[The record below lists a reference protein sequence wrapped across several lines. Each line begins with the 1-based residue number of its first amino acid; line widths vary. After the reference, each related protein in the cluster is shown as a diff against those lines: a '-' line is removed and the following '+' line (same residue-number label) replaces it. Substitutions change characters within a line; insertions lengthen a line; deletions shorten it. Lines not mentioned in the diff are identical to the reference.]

1 MRLSHSICHA
11 AFVIVAAAALAP
23 TASAQVRF
31 VNYNT
36 AKLIG
41 DANAFR
47 AVLLATAEDDRQGFA
62 IDPAIITFQE
72 VPASILAELDGHVAA
87 AFAPTS
93 YTRATFTT
101 AGGEDSAGGAQ
112 CLYYRTDL
120 LTENTALHI
129 DLSTGASRYTDR
141 WFLQLNG
148 YSSPQA
154 GIYVYSSHLKASNTS
169 ADAQTRLAGVQAIR
183 NNSDALPVG
192 SNIVYCGDFNFYT
205 NTEPGFVE
213 YISAGVGQAIDPYGT
228 SDWTGAANAYRHT
241 QSPILTSTNG
251 LVAGGLDDRFDFQLS
266 NVEMQDGVGMALIPN
281 TYRPL
286 GNDANHYNLAI
297 NSPANSYFPGQAAR
311 SQALANALSLA
322 SDHIPLIADYAIPP
336 KLQLQGTSSFGRV
349 LQGATVPLS
358 YLVSNIAPVQFSQ
371 GMFANSAA
379 MSYSGTALTGGVASV
394 AVPLSPAT
402 VSAIVNVN
410 SSTVG
415 AKTGSVGATSTAE
428 GGQAATTI
436 NVAGTVIRRANASFS
451 AKSDLNA
458 WTSSAQ
464 VAFGSNTIDFEVS
477 VWNNGYN
484 SLQALLDVDS
494 VSGLGSGFT
503 GITTAIPNIASGSG
517 VVRIRFDATGKAP
530 GIYSANATISTSDEN
545 LAGAVST
552 PISLTLQAT
561 VVATG
566 NPSDLNGDGVVN
578 GADLSILLNAWGTAG
593 TGDIDQSG
601 VVDASDIAI
610 LLGAWGS

>member
-1 MRLSHSICHA
+1 M
-11 AFVIVAAAALAP
+11 
-23 TASAQVRF
+23 RF

-41 DANAFR
+41 DTNAFR
-47 AVLLATAEDDRQGFA
+47 AVLLAAAEDDRQGFA
-62 IDPAIITFQE
+62 IDPAVITFQE
-72 VPASILAELDGHVAA
+72 VPASIVTALDGHVAA
-87 AFAPTS
+87 AFAPTV
-93 YTRATFTT
+93 YTRATYTT
-101 AGGEDSAGGAQ
+101 ASGEDSAGGAQ
-112 CLYYRTDL
+112 CMYYRADL
-120 LTENTALHI
+120 LTENTALHL

-154 GIYVYSSHLKASNTS
+154 GFYVYSSHLKASNTS
-169 ADAQTRLAGVQAIR
+169 ADAQTRLAGVQTIR

-192 SNIVYCGDFNFYT
+192 SHILYCGDFNFYT
-205 NTEPGFVE
+205 NTEPGFIE
-213 YISAGVGQAIDPYGT
+213 YISAGVGQGVDPYGT
-228 SDWTGAANAYRHT
+228 ADWTGAANAYKHT

-266 NVEMQDGVGMALIPN
+266 NTEFQDGAGIALIAN

-286 GNDANHYNLAI
+286 GNDANHYNMAI
-297 NSPANSYFPGQAAR
+297 NSPANSYFIGQAAR
-311 SQALANALSLA
+311 SQALANALLLA
-322 SDHIPLIADYAIPP
+322 SDHIPLIADYTIPP
-336 KLQLQGTSSFGRV
+336 KLQLQGATNFGRV
-349 LQGATVPLS
+349 LQGATVSLS
-358 YLVSNIAPVQFSQ
+358 YFVSNIAPVQFSQ
-371 GMFANSAA
+371 GMFVNHAA

-402 VSAIVNVN
+402 ATATVNVN
-410 SSTVG
+410 SATVG
-415 AKTGSVGATSTAE
+415 AKTGVVGATSTAE
-428 GGQAATTI
+428 GGQAATAV

-458 WTSSAQ
+458 ATVNAD

-484 SLQALLDVDS
+484 ALQALLDVDS
-494 VSGLGSGFT
+494 VSGLSAGFT
-503 GITTAIPNIASGSG
+503 GVTTAIPNIGAGSG
-517 VVRIRFDATGKAP
+517 VVRVRFDATGKAP
-530 GIYSANATISTSDEN
+530 GVYTANATVSTSDEN
-545 LAGAVST
+545 LVGAVST
-552 PISLTLQAT
+552 PIALTLHAT

-566 NPSDLNGDGVVN
+566 NPADLNGDGTID

-593 TGDIDQSG
+593 PGDIDQSG
-601 VVDASDIAI
+601 IVDAADIAL